1 MSTGN
6 TAGTTR
12 WEQVAIVGVG
22 LIGGS
27 IGLALR
33 RAGVARRIIGV
44 GRSAANLQRAIA
56 CRAIDQLVL
65 ESAGELPE
73 VDLVIVCT
81 PVDHVAK
88 HVAWWA
94 SSAADGALVT
104 DAGSTKARI
113 VSDVDAQ
120 LHGHNPRQARFI
132 GSHPLAGSE
141 KTGVE
146 HARENLFDGRVVVIT
161 PTDHTPPSAV
171 EEVQEFWKS
180 LGAGVIPMTP
190 AAHDEA
196 VAATSHLP
204 HVVASALAA
213 VTPPELLKLAAG
225 GWLDTTRIAAGD
237 VSLWQQILLENREPV
252 LTALAKIEHEL
263 HSWRRALEQRD
274 ATALESL
281 LQQGKTIRD
290 AVGN

>member
-1 MSTGN
+1 M
-6 TAGTTR
+6 TR
-12 WEQVAIVGVG
+12 WEQAAIVGVG

-33 RAGVARRIIGV
+33 RSGLARRIIGV
-44 GRSAANLQRAIA
+44 GRSAANLQKAIA
-56 CRAIDQLVL
+56 RGAIDQLVL

-88 HVAWWA
+88 HIAWWA
-94 SSAADGALVT
+94 NSAAQGALLT

-113 VSDVDAQ
+113 VNDVDLQ

-146 HARENLFDGRVVVIT
+146 FARDNLFDGRVVVIT
-161 PTDHTPPSAV
+161 PTDHTPPSAI
-171 EEVQEFWKS
+171 EEVEHFWKS
-180 LGAGVIPMTP
+180 LGGGVISMTP
-190 AAHDEA
+190 TAHDEA

-204 HVVASALAA
+204 HVIASALAA
-213 VTPPELLKLAAG
+213 VTPSDLLKLAAG

-252 LTALAKIEHEL
+252 LAALSKYENEL
-263 HSWRRALEQRD
+263 NSWRRALEQRD
-274 ATALESL
+274 ATAMETL

>member
-1 MSTGN
+1 MTTGN
-6 TAGTTR
+6 TAGNSR

-33 RAGVARRIIGV
+33 RAGVARRIVGV
-44 GRSAANLQRAIA
+44 GRSAANLQRAID
-56 CRAIDQLVL
+56 CGAIDQLVL

-94 SSAADGALVT
+94 NSAAEGALVT

-120 LHGHNPRQARFI
+120 LHDHNPRQARFI

-141 KTGVE
+141 KAGVE

-161 PTDHTPPSAV
+161 PTDHTPPSAI

-213 VTPPELLKLAAG
+213 VTPPELLRLAAG

-252 LTALAKIEHEL
+252 LAALAKIEHEL

-274 ATALESL
+274 VAAIEAL

>member
-1 MSTGN
+1 MTRVDAGN
-6 TAGTTR
+6 TR

-33 RAGVARRIIGV
+33 RSGLAKRIIGV

-56 CRAIDQLVL
+56 RGAIDQLVL
-65 ESAGELPE
+65 ESAGELPQ

-88 HVAWWA
+88 QISWWA
-94 SSAADGALVT
+94 HSAAQGALIT
-104 DAGSTKARI
+104 DAGSTKDRI
-113 VSDVDAQ
+113 VREVDQQ
-120 LHGHNPRQARFI
+120 LHEHNPRQARFI

-146 HARENLFDGRVVVIT
+146 FARENLFDGRVVVIT
-161 PTDHTPPSAV
+161 PTDHTAPSAI
-171 EEVQEFWKS
+171 EEIQLLWKS

-190 AAHDEA
+190 HAHDEA

-204 HVVASALAA
+204 HVISAALAA
-213 VTPPELLKLAAG
+213 VTPPDLLKLAAG
-225 GWLDTTRIAAGD
+225 GWLDTTRIAGGD

-252 LTALAKIEHEL
+252 LAALAKYETEIA
-263 HSWRRALEQRD
+263 SWRRALEQRD
-274 ATALESL
+274 ASALESL

>member
-1 MSTGN
+1 M
-6 TAGTTR
+6 TR
-12 WEQVAIVGVG
+12 WEQAAIVGVG

-33 RAGVARRIIGV
+33 RAGVAKRIIGV
-44 GRSAANLQRAIA
+44 GRSAANLQKAIA
-56 CRAIDQLVL
+56 RRAIDQLVL

-94 SSAADGALVT
+94 NSAAQGALLT

-113 VSDVDAQ
+113 VSEVDQ
-120 LHGHNPRQARFI
+120 HLQKHNARAARFI

-141 KTGVE
+141 KAGVE
-146 HARENLFDGRVVVIT
+146 FAREDLFDGRIVVIT
-161 PTDHTPPSAV
+161 PSNHSPPSAV
-171 EEVQEFWKS
+171 TEVEVLWKS
-180 LGAGVIPMTP
+180 LGAGVISMSPT
-190 AAHDEA
+190 AHDEA
-196 VAATSHLP
+196 VASTSHLP
-204 HVVASALAA
+204 HVIASALAA
-213 VTPPELLKLAAG
+213 VTPSDLLKLAAG

-237 VSLWQQILLENREPV
+237 VSLWQQILIENREPV
-252 LTALAKIEHEL
+252 LAALARYETEL
-263 HSWRRALEQRD
+263 ATWRRALEQCD
-274 ATALESL
+274 ATAIESL

>member
-1 MSTGN
+1 M
-6 TAGTTR
+6 TR
-12 WEQVAIVGVG
+12 WEQAAIVGVG

-33 RAGVARRIIGV
+33 RSGLAKRIVGV

-56 CRAIDQLVL
+56 RGAIDQLVL
-65 ESAGELPE
+65 ESAGELPQ

-88 HVAWWA
+88 HIAWWA
-94 SSAADGALVT
+94 HSAAQGALIT
-104 DAGSTKARI
+104 DAGSTKDRI
-113 VSDVDAQ
+113 VREVDEQ
-120 LHGHNPRQARFI
+120 LHGHNPRQARFV

-146 HARENLFDGRVVVIT
+146 FARENLFDGRVVVIT
-161 PTDHTPPSAV
+161 PTDHTATSAI
-171 EEVQEFWKS
+171 EEVQLLWKS

-190 AAHDEA
+190 HAHDEA

-204 HVVASALAA
+204 HVIAAALAA
-213 VTPPELLKLAAG
+213 VTPTDLLKLAAG
-225 GWLDTTRIAAGD
+225 GWFDTTRIAGGD
-237 VSLWQQILLENREPV
+237 VGLWQQILLENREPV
-252 LTALAKIEHEL
+252 LAALAKYETEL
-263 HSWRRALEQRD
+263 ASWRRALEQRD
-274 ATALESL
+274 ASALESL

>member
-1 MSTGN
+1 M
-6 TAGTTR
+6 TR
-12 WEQVAIVGVG
+12 WEQAAIVGVG
-22 LIGGS
+22 LMGGS

-33 RAGVARRIIGV
+33 RSGLARRIIGV

-56 CRAIDQLVL
+56 RGAIDQLVL

-73 VDLVIVCT
+73 VDLVVVCT

-88 HVAWWA
+88 QIAWWA
-94 SSAADGALVT
+94 TSSANGALLT

-113 VSDVDAQ
+113 VSEVDQQ
-120 LHGHNPRQARFI
+120 LHAHNPRQARFI

-146 HARENLFDGRVVVIT
+146 FARENLFDGRVVVIT
-161 PTDHTPPSAV
+161 PTDHTPPSAT
-171 EEVQEFWKS
+171 EEAQHFWQS
-180 LGAGVIPMTP
+180 LGAGVISMTP
-190 AAHDEA
+190 DAHDEA

-204 HVVASALAA
+204 HVIASALAA
-213 VTPPELLKLAAG
+213 VTSPDLLKLAAG
-225 GWLDTTRIAAGD
+225 GWLDTTRVAAGD

-252 LTALAKIEHEL
+252 LAALAKYETEL
-263 HSWRRALEQRD
+263 QSWRHALEQRD
-274 ATALESL
+274 ATAIEAL

>member
-1 MSTGN
+1 V
-6 TAGTTR
+6 TTR
-12 WEQVAIVGVG
+12 WEQAAIVGVG

-33 RAGVARRIIGV
+33 RAGVARRIVGV

-56 CRAIDQLVL
+56 CGAIDQLVL

-94 SSAADGALVT
+94 NSAAQGALVT
-104 DAGSTKARI
+104 EAGSTKARI
-113 VSDVDAQ
+113 VSEVDQQ

-161 PTDHTPPSAV
+161 PTDRTSPSAI

-237 VSLWQQILLENREPV
+237 VSLWQQILLENRGPV
-252 LTALAKIEHEL
+252 LAALAKLENEL

-274 ATALESL
+274 AAAIESL

>member
-1 MSTGN
+1 VTTRDM
-6 TAGTTR
+6 AGTPR
-12 WEQVAIVGVG
+12 WEQAAIVGVG

-33 RAGVARRIIGV
+33 RAGAARQIIGV

-56 CRAIDQLVL
+56 CGAIDQLVL

-94 SSAADGALVT
+94 RSAAQGALVT

-113 VSDVDAQ
+113 VSEVDAQ
-120 LHGHNPRQARFI
+120 LQKENPRQARFI

-146 HARENLFDGRVVVIT
+146 HSRENLFDGRVVVIT
-161 PTDHTPPSAV
+161 PTEHTPPSAV
-171 EEVQEFWKS
+171 EEVQTLWTS
-180 LGAGVIPMTP
+180 LGASVISMSP

-204 HVVASALAA
+204 HVIASALAA
-213 VTPPELLKLAAG
+213 VTPPDLLRLVAG
-225 GWLDTTRIAAGD
+225 GWLDTTRVAAGD
-237 VSLWQQILLENREPV
+237 VSLWQQILLENRDPV
-252 LTALAKIEHEL
+252 LTALAKLENEL

-274 ATALESL
+274 VAAVEAL

>member
-1 MSTGN
+1 V
-6 TAGTTR
+6 TR

-94 SSAADGALVT
+94 NSAASGALVT

-113 VSDVDAQ
+113 VSEVDAQ
-120 LHGHNPRQARFI
+120 LHEHNPRQARFI

-141 KTGVE
+141 KAGVE

-213 VTPPELLKLAAG
+213 VTPPELLKLVAG

-274 ATALESL
+274 ASALESL

>member
-1 MSTGN
+1 MTTPSFAGN
-6 TAGTTR
+6 AR
-12 WEQVAIVGVG
+12 WEQAAIVGVG

-56 CRAIDQLVL
+56 CGAIDQLVL

-94 SSAADGALVT
+94 NSAANGALVT

-113 VSDVDAQ
+113 VSEVDAQ
-120 LHGHNPRQARFI
+120 LHEHNPRQARFI

-141 KTGVE
+141 KAGVE
-146 HARENLFDGRVVVIT
+146 YARENLFDSRVVVIT
-161 PTDHTPPSAV
+161 PTDRTPPSAIV
-171 EEVQEFWKS
+171 EAQELWKS

-190 AAHDEA
+190 AAHDQA

-204 HVVASALAA
+204 HVVATALAA
-213 VTPPELLKLAAG
+213 VTPPDLLKLAAG
-225 GWLDTTRIAAGD
+225 GWLDTTRVAAGD

-252 LTALAKIEHEL
+252 LAALAKIEEEL
-263 HSWRRALEQRD
+263 HLWRRALEQRD
-274 ATALESL
+274 AAAIEAL

>member
-1 MSTGN
+1 MT
-6 TAGTTR
+6 TQVLAGSPR
-12 WEQVAIVGVG
+12 WEQAAIVGVG

-56 CRAIDQLVL
+56 CGAIDQLVL

-88 HVAWWA
+88 QVAWWA
-94 SSAADGALVT
+94 NSAANGALVT

-113 VSDVDAQ
+113 VSEVDAQ
-120 LHGHNPRQARFI
+120 LHEHNPRQARFI

-141 KTGVE
+141 KAGVE

-161 PTDHTPPSAV
+161 PTDRTPPSATV
-171 EEVQEFWKS
+171 EVQELWKS

-190 AAHDEA
+190 AAHDQA

-204 HVVASALAA
+204 HMVASALAA
-213 VTPPELLKLAAG
+213 VTPPDLLKLAAG
-225 GWLDTTRIAAGD
+225 GWLDTTRVAAGD

-252 LTALAKIEHEL
+252 LAALTKIEEEL
-263 HSWRRALEQRD
+263 YLWRRALEQRD
-274 ATALESL
+274 AAAIEAL

>member
-1 MSTGN
+1 M
-6 TAGTTR
+6 TR
-12 WEQVAIVGVG
+12 WEQAAIVGVG

-33 RAGVARRIIGV
+33 RAGLARRIIGV

-56 CRAIDQLVL
+56 RGAIDQLVL

-88 HVAWWA
+88 QIAWWA
-94 SSAADGALVT
+94 NSAAQGALLT

-113 VSDVDAQ
+113 VREVDEQ
-120 LHGHNPRQARFI
+120 LHHHNPRQARFI

-146 HARENLFDGRVVVIT
+146 HARENLFDGRVVILT
-161 PTDHTPPSAV
+161 PTEFTTISAIDDARQLWESV
-171 EEVQEFWKS
+171 
-180 LGAGVIPMTP
+180 GAAVWPMSP
-190 AAHDEA
+190 AGHDEA
-196 VAATSHLP
+196 VASTSHLP
-204 HVVASALAA
+204 HVIAAALAA

-225 GWLDTTRIAAGD
+225 GWLDTTRIAGGD

-252 LTALAKIEHEL
+252 LAALTQYEGEL
-263 HSWRRALEQRD
+263 ATWRRALEQRD
-274 ATALESL
+274 AAEIETL